1 MKPSEMAS
9 LSKSIWQT
17 RKERPNRSTNHGDM
31 DEKAK
36 SPVREFVKS
45 IITYNLSFLFKSI

>member
-9 LSKSIWQT
+9 LSNSRCQN
-17 RKERPNRSTNHGDM
+17 RKERPNRSTNNGDV

-36 SPVREFVKS
+36 RLWVNERGSESVTS
-45 IITYNLSFLFKSI
+45 I